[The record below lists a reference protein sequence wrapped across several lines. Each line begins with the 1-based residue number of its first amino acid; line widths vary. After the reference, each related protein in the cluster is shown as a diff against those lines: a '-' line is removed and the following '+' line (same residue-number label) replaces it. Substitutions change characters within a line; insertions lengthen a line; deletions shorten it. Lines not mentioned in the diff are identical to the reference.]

1 MGSVRGKKMQPK
13 EMHPKMDLAGTDGNI
28 FSILGRAAR
37 LLREDGQP
45 GQATEMTR
53 RVFRSHSYES
63 ALSIISEYV
72 ETELSPHISKK
83 DRGEER

>member
-1 MGSVRGKKMQPK
+1 MQPK

-28 FSILGRAAR
+28 FSILGRAAQ

-45 GQATEMTR
+45 DQAAEMTR

-63 ALSIISEYV
+63 ALGIISEYV
-72 ETELSPHISKK
+72 ETELIPHSSKK

>member
-1 MGSVRGKKMQPK
+1 MGGVRDKKVQPK
-13 EMHPKMDLAGTDGNI
+13 ETRPQMKLEGTDGNI
-28 FSILGRAAR
+28 FAILGEAAR

-45 GQATEMTR
+45 DQAAEMTR
-53 RVFRSHSYES
+53 RVFQSHSYES

-72 ETELSPHISKK
+72 ETEPSPHISKK